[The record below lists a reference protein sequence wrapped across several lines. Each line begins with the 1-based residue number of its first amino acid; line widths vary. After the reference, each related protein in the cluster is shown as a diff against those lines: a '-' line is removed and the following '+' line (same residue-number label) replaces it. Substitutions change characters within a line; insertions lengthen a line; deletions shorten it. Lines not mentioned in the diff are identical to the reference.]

1 MPGKQRPPVHY
12 LRANETAWTPPQV
25 ISLDTETRWS
35 QGPAGEVHQLR
46 LWAAR
51 LDSRRPD
58 STGWTGH
65 ISAWGTTA
73 QQLAKQVSD
82 WAKGQRAVWL
92 FAHNLSF
99 DLIVSRLPLELARL
113 KWAVT
118 DQAAGSDTPWLR
130 LKHGDSVL
138 TLADSWGWLRQPIA
152 AVGAMMHLD
161 KPPLPDNDD
170 SNDYWLARCQADTE
184 ILAAAMLEIMNW
196 WDSAGLGRFSLT
208 GSASGWN
215 VMRHRMPAKKVTIMP
230 GADGIASDRAA
241 IYGGRRECYSWG
253 EQEDGPWTEYDFTG
267 AYPTIAAHLPLPSK
281 RQFPFTSLP
290 LDSPL
295 VRGAGMGIIARVRIK
310 TRHPHYPVRMGGRVW
325 YPVGEF
331 WTDLAGPEIAEAHAR
346 GDLAEIGPGY
356 AHALGWYLQDWAKW
370 VLNVQSGSDD
380 TAPAVA
386 VPMVKHWGRACI
398 GKFAARGFSKQAYGD
413 ATGPGWSYLPVWD
426 IAAQAHGSIVEIAGK
441 RWKCLADSDGDN
453 AYPAVLAYV
462 ESYTRAR
469 LTRVI
474 ERLGRQ
480 LVTCCDTD
488 GLTGRNLP
496 GALAQLP
503 AGLTAPLVLREKQT
517 WRQLRVIGPQH
528 LVRDGK
534 RKFSGIPASATER
547 DDGTLEALVWPRL
560 AWQLRESAGQGY
572 RRPAQTYT
580 VGASYASGWADTAG
594 VVLPVQLAAGEG
606 GTNRPVPWARTW
618 HAAAGRRLGP
628 VQAGAVLRV
637 FGTEGER

>member
-1 MPGKQRPPVHY
+1 MPGRPRPPVHY
-12 LRANETAWTPPQV
+12 LRANETTWTPPQCLF
-25 ISLDTETRWS
+25 LDTETRWT

-58 STGWTGH
+58 STGWTGTV
-65 ISAWGTTA
+65 SAWGTTA
-73 QQLAKQVSD
+73 RQLARQVSD
-82 WAKGQRAVWL
+82 LAAGQRAVWL

-99 DLIVSRLPLELARL
+99 DLIVSRLPLEMARL

-130 LKHGDSVL
+130 LKRGDSVL
-138 TLADSWGWLRQPIA
+138 TLADSWGWLRQPVSM
-152 AVGAMMHLD
+152 VGAALHME
-161 KPPLPDNDD
+161 KPDLPANDD
-170 SNDYWLARCQADTE
+170 SDEYWLARCQADVD
-184 ILAAAMLEIMNW
+184 ILAEAMLQVMAW
-196 WDSAGLGRFSLT
+196 WDENRLGKFSLT

-215 VMRHRMPAKKVTIMP
+215 VMRHRMPARKVTIMP
-230 GADGIASDRAA
+230 DEKGIASDRAA
-241 IYGGRRECYSWG
+241 IYGGRRECYTWG
-253 EQEDGPWTEYDFTG
+253 EQKGGPWTEYDFTG
-267 AYPTIAAHLPLPSK
+267 AYPTVAARLPLPAK
-281 RQFPFTSLP
+281 RQFPFDSLP

-295 VRGAGMGIIARVRIK
+295 VRGEGMGIIARVLID
-310 TRHPHYPVRMGGRVW
+310 TADPHYPVRAGGRVW
-325 YPVGEF
+325 YPVGRF
-331 WTDLAGPEIAEAHAR
+331 WTDLAGPEIAEAHRRGHLAR
-346 GDLAEIGPGY
+346 IGPGY
-356 AHALGWYLQDWAKW
+356 VHALGWYLQDWAEW
-370 VLNVQSGSDD
+370 VLRVQSGADD

-462 ESYTRAR
+462 ESHTRAR
-469 LTRVI
+469 LSRVI

-480 LVTCCDTD
+480 VVTCCDTD
-488 GLTGRNLP
+488 GLTGRDLSA
-496 GALAQLP
+496 ALARLP
-503 AGLTAPLVLREKQT
+503 ASLTAPLVLREKQS

-528 LVRDGK
+528 LVRDGR
-534 RKFSGIPASATER
+534 RKFSGIPASAR
-547 DDGTLEALVWPRL
+547 QLPDGRLEALVWPRL
-560 AWQLRESAGQGY
+560 AWQLRESAGAGY

-580 VGASYASGWADTAG
+580 VGASYASGWVDEAG
-594 VVLPVQLAAGEG
+594 TVLPVQLAATREG
-606 GTNRPVPWARTW
+606 GNRPVPWAGTS

-628 VQAGAVLRV
+628 VQADAVLRV
-637 FGTEGER
+637 FGLGSDG